1 MGDNVNT
8 VVGLVK
14 SATPKSLVVAVVNK
28 KKNMLGKYVTT
39 TTKIHVHDEDCVAV
53 VGDEV
58 EVVSSRPISKQKC
71 WLLHRVIKK
80 QTTSGKE

>member
-8 VVGLVK
+8 VIGLVK
-14 SATPKSLVVAVVNK
+14 SVTPKSLVVAVVNK

-39 TTKIHVHDEDCVAV
+39 TTKIHVHDEGCVAV